1 MEADALRYTPS
12 LPADPSADPG
22 LNWSSW
28 SRCES
33 SFSLLLVP
41 QHPGVFALAEEIA
54 APAGA
59 PARRMLALFHV
70 SEADNLARAL
80 SRLFAAESPLRSKLE
95 EGRCYMRYAVI
106 PEDGRRRA
114 VAAALTQWLAA
125 ASDSAAAL
133 SSAASPSDAA
143 GDPFGRSALPPPP
156 AVNPKIGNRQ
166 SKDMRPSPLPAGF

>member
-12 LPADPSADPG
+12 TLPADPSADPG

-59 PARRMLALFHV
+59 AARRMLALFHV
-70 SEADNLARAL
+70 SEADNLSRAL

-106 PEDGRRRA
+106 PEDARRRA

-133 SSAASPSDAA
+133 STSAGSPGAA
-143 GDPFGRSALPPPP
+143 PPTDPA
-156 AVNPKIGNRQ
+156 ANPKIGNRQ
-166 SKDMRPSPLPAGF
+166 PKDMRPSPLPAGF